1 MNEIDLREI
10 LESSMGNYLKGK
22 IQYHQANVEVFLR
35 NPAGIGEHPNIMES
49 LESEL
54 GKIAEYREKLDV
66 LGEIV

>member
-1 MNEIDLREI
+1 
-10 LESSMGNYLKGK
+10 MGNYLKGK

>member
-10 LESSMGNYLKGK
+10 LEPRMGNYLKGK

>member
-1 MNEIDLREI
+1 MRKTIIDAVVAHAE
-10 LESSMGNYLKGK
+10 GNLAVHKT
-22 IQYHQANVEVFLR
+22 NVEVYLQ

>member
-35 NPAGIGEHPNIMES
+35 NPAGIGERPNIMES